1 MDQDIE
7 VRRNID
13 PLFTT
18 VLTTTDPN
26 QSASKEAVAQ
36 PTVEKGANIMPNF
49 LTYPQ
54 LPTAAVNFNLSCQ
67 DDFITG
73 LDEAF
78 FPGTERWMS
87 TVMPPPVNDQQLSV
101 TLAENITLNPCQLI
115 TPGAT
120 KMCSTSDSETEM
132 SLPSPVIVSPV
143 CMTVM
148 QELVPRLDKR
158 KQSFT
163 EIQPLSA
170 VELASKKRKAPAGL
184 STRSPSWSTGA
195 QTLDSTSWKA
205 GEYHQSDETTTATM
219 ATRKVQPI
227 IRSHGNTAGRT
238 ERSQK
243 SQYKPNCC
251 FPETTLPNASVA
263 LTQEPGL
270 IDSHASMAMLE
281 SMHSTG
287 TEHNV
292 AASDPYRFY

>member
-120 KMCSTSDSETEM
+120 KMCSTSDSKTEM
-132 SLPSPVIVSPV
+132 SLPSSVIVSPV
-143 CMTVM
+143 CMTVT

-205 GEYHQSDETTTATM
+205 GEYHQSDETT
-219 ATRKVQPI
+219 RKVQPI

-243 SQYKPNCC
+243 SQYKPNVKEIQTLARQFGRSDLQCC
-251 FPETTLPNASVA
+251 FPETTREFRVQWYVSSIP
-263 LTQEPGL
+263 
-270 IDSHASMAMLE
+270 
-281 SMHSTG
+281 
-287 TEHNV
+287 HNV
-292 AASDPYRFY
+292 RKGRNEPVLIQF